1 MKILVAGDFRSS
13 KRTVEF
19 IENRDFSS
27 VLQEIVPITQA
38 ADYAIVNY
46 EAPVVT
52 GNYKPIQK
60 CGPNLKSSI
69 LDLEAIK
76 YAGFDMVTLAN
87 NHIMDYGDAGLHD
100 TITYC
105 HKYGIDTVGV
115 GENIIEAS
123 RIAYKTFDKDTL
135 AIINCCEHEFS
146 IAEYGSAGA
155 NPLDPIQQY
164 YKIQEAKQNAKY
176 VLVIVHGGHEHYQ
189 LPSSR
194 MVDTY
199 RFFIDAGAD
208 AVINHHQHCFSGYEY
223 YKSKPIVYGLGNLC
237 YDADEYRNSV
247 WNEGYMAMLN
257 VNEDNIS
264 LETIPYIQNND
275 VAGVFILKDRNGFD
289 HKINELNNIIA
300 NRQTLIKKQ
309 KDYYQS
315 QCHITS
321 IKLEPYTNRILRAL
335 RMRNLIPSMLSHR
348 KITEIQNIVECESHR
363 DKLQFVLYKITEN
376 TKNNEI
382 TD

>member
-1 MKILVAGDFRSS
+1 MKVLVAGDFRSS
-13 KRTVEF
+13 CRTVDF
-19 IENRDFSS
+19 IEKRNYAPIF
-27 VLQEIVPITQA
+27 QEIVPITQS
-38 ADYAIVNY
+38 ADYSIVNF
-46 EAPVVT
+46 EAPVT
-52 GNYKPIQK
+52 LLDYRPIPK
-60 CGPNLKSSI
+60 CGPNLKASVS
-69 LDLEAIK
+69 DVEAVR
-76 YAGFDMVTLAN
+76 YAGFNMATLAN
-87 NHIMDYGDAGLHD
+87 NHILDYGGQGLLD
-100 TITYC
+100 TVETC
-105 HKYGIDTVGV
+105 KKYNINTVGV
-115 GENIIEAS
+115 GNNLQQAS
-123 RIAYKTFDKDTL
+123 KIFYREIAGKTL

-146 IAEYGSAGA
+146 IATDNSAGA
-155 NPLDPIQQY
+155 NPLNPIQQY
-164 YKIQEAKQNAKY
+164 YQIKEARQNANY

-189 LPSSR
+189 LPSLR
-194 MVDTY
+194 MQETY

-208 AVINHHQHCFSGYEY
+208 AVVNHHQHCFSGYEY
-223 YKSKPIVYGLGNLC
+223 YNAKPIVYGLGNFC
-237 YDADEYRNSV
+237 YDADNCRNSM

-321 IKLEPYTNRILRAL
+321 IKLEPYTNRILKAL

-363 DKLQFVLYKITEN
+363 DKLSYVIHQSIIK
-376 TKNNEI
+376 
-382 TD
+382 